1 MKILQINC
9 VYKFGSTGK
18 IVDSIGQALRNQGH
32 EVFTCYGNGDSNY
45 DMFSQ
50 KICTNF
56 EHKLN
61 ALLLRVI
68 GIPYGGVYFSNAKF
82 EKIVLKYHPD
92 VVHVHCINGRMINVY
107 RLFKFLGKN
116 GIKTVVTL
124 HAEIFHTA
132 GCSHAYDCE
141 KYKTQCENCEWY
153 KTWTNSFFFERAK
166 LSWSLMNNA
175 FSYFDPNKLIVTAV
189 SPWLAERAK
198 QSAILRKRP
207 VEYVPN
213 GVDTDIFHYKGT
225 KHLIGIEH
233 YDNVVLFVSAYFGT
247 EEDDLKGGSYLI
259 QIANCMPKI
268 KFVVVASQIAKGLPP
283 LPSNIQIWG
292 KAKDQVELAQLYS
305 EADVSIVLSRRET
318 FSMVTAESLC
328 CGTPV
333 VGFKAGG
340 PESIA
345 LATYSEFV
353 DYGNVNAMKDSI
365 FRWLKSEHDKNLIS
379 AEAADA
385 YSKENMANCYMQI
398 FNKMVLH

>member
-1 MKILQINC
+1 
-9 VYKFGSTGK
+9 
-18 IVDSIGQALRNQGH
+18 
-32 EVFTCYGNGDSNY
+32 
-45 DMFSQ
+45 
-50 KICTNF
+50 
-56 EHKLN
+56 
-61 ALLLRVI
+61 
-68 GIPYGGVYFSNAKF
+68 
-82 EKIVLKYHPD
+82 
-92 VVHVHCINGRMINVY
+92 
-107 RLFKFLGKN
+107 
-116 GIKTVVTL
+116 
-124 HAEIFHTA
+124 
-132 GCSHAYDCE
+132 
-141 KYKTQCENCEWY
+141 
-153 KTWTNSFFFERAK
+153 
-166 LSWSLMNNA
+166 MNNA